1 MNATSSRTESR
12 NMRRLII
19 TWGDSEAGCLKMTR
33 LADKVLP
40 LLGDHLVNAAP
51 LSDKEIEAFFGPSRH
66 TSEPLWQAWITAKDG
81 MRDETDHHL
90 GFLDVAAAFDVIEL
104 WFAPDPR
111 AQIQLAN
118 LLWYIA
124 RTGCDIDK
132 LVLARVDFPIAE
144 HNAAEVMALRPA
156 REKLTRAQLQ
166 TGRLLWNAF
175 VHPTPEALFDL
186 LAEDLSPLPWSRR
199 TVLRLLKEL
208 PSVKTGLG
216 STEMN
221 LLWLAGRSGATW
233 TSVAEGYHRF
243 NHPPTIPWSEAELL
257 LHRLASCAAPAVS
270 GFVLAP
276 FRDPPEP
283 AARFDKDLFL
293 SHRKTPLSLTPLGRD
308 LVQDKADFTRHN
320 PVDRWLGGT
329 RLTTDRL
336 WRWDAERC
344 SLIGYQLYNSKNI
357 TGF

>member
-1 MNATSSRTESR
+1 MNATWSHSESR

-19 TWGDSEAGCLKMTR
+19 TRGDSEAGCLKKTR

-51 LSDKEIEAFFGPSRH
+51 PSDEEIEAFFGPSRH
-66 TSEPLWQAWITAKDG
+66 TSEPLWQAWITARDG
-81 MRDETDHHL
+81 ARDDTDHHL
-90 GFLDVAAAFDVIEL
+90 GFLNVVVAFDVIEL

-118 LLWYIA
+118 LLWYIE
-124 RTGCDIDK
+124 RTGCDTDK
-132 LVLARVDFPIAE
+132 LVLARVDFSIAE
-144 HNAAEVMALRPA
+144 HNAAEIKTLRPA
-156 REKLTRAQLQ
+156 REPLTRAQIH

-186 LAEDLSPLPWSRR
+186 LAEDLSPLPWSRQ

-208 PSVKTGLG
+208 PSVRTGLG
-216 STEMN
+216 LAESN
-221 LLWLAGRSGATW
+221 LLWLAGQPGATW
-233 TSVAEGYHRF
+233 SSVAGGYHRSG
-243 NHPPTIPWSEAELL
+243 HPPTIPWSEAELL
-257 LHRLASCAAPAVS
+257 LHRLASCGAPAVS
-270 GFVLAP
+270 GFVLDP

-283 AARFDKDLFL
+283 GERFDEDLFL

-308 LVQDKADFTRHN
+308 LNGRKTDFTRHN

-336 WRWDAERC
+336 WRWDGERC
-344 SLIGYQLYNSKNI
+344 SL
-357 TGF
+357 TRP

>member
-1 MNATSSRTESR
+1 MNTTSSHAESR
-12 NMRRLII
+12 NTRRLII
-19 TWGDSEAGCLKMTR
+19 MPGDPAAGCLKMTR

-40 LLGDHLVNAAP
+40 LRGNHIVDAAP
-51 LSDKEIEAFFGPSRH
+51 PSDEEVEAFFGPSRH
-66 TSEPLWQAWITAKDG
+66 TSEPGWQAWITARDG
-81 MRDETDHHL
+81 ARDETDYHL
-90 GFLDVAAAFDVIEL
+90 GFLDVCAAFDVIEL
-104 WFAPDPR
+104 WFGPDPS

-124 RTGCDIDK
+124 RTGCDIGK

-144 HNAAEVMALRPA
+144 HNVAEVMALRPM

-186 LAEDLSPLPWSRR
+186 LAEDLSVLPWSRR

-208 PSVKTGLG
+208 PSVKTGLS

-233 TSVAEGYHRF
+233 TSVAEGHHRSGC
-243 NHPPTIPWSEAELL
+243 PPTIPWSEAELL
-257 LHRLASCAAPAVS
+257 LHRLASCVAPAVS
-270 GFVLAP
+270 GFVLDP
-276 FRDPPEP
+276 FREPPER
-283 AARFDKDLFL
+283 ADRFDEDLFL

-308 LVQDKADFTRHN
+308 LVRSKADFTRHN

-336 WRWDAERC
+336 WRWDGEQC
-344 SLIGYQLYNSKNI
+344 SLARP
-357 TGF
+357 